1 METSWIW
8 LALVFFVIAFFYSM
22 VGFGGGSSYLAV
34 LALAGLSYQH
44 IPPIALTCNLIVAGG
59 GFIHF
64 YRGGHFE
71 PRKAL
76 PFIILSVPMAYL
88 GGTILIKKEFFFL
101 LLGLSL
107 LAAAAR
113 MVIPDHYFEK
123 TKEVSWQRA
132 WMVGLPVGGGLGFLS
147 GLVGI
152 GGGIFLSPLLLV
164 MRWVNVKQAAA
175 CASFFIFV
183 NSFSGLIGQLQK
195 GSSRYEYFL
204 ALSGAVFIGGQM
216 GSRLGSFYLPKVGLQ
231 QLMAALILL
240 VAVKLLSGVL

>member
-1 METSWIW
+1 MEILGVW
-8 LALVFFVIAFFYSM
+8 LVLAFFTIAFFYSM

-64 YRGGHFE
+64 YGGGHFK
-71 PRKAL
+71 PRKVL
-76 PFIILSVPMAYL
+76 PFIVLSVPMAYL

-113 MVIPDHYFEK
+113 MAISGHYFEK
-123 TKEVSWQRA
+123 TKEISWKRA
-132 WMVGLPVGGGLGFLS
+132 WSVGLPVGGGLGFLS

-183 NSFSGLIGQLQK
+183 NSFSGLMGQLQK
-195 GSSRYEYFL
+195 GSSHTEYLL
-204 ALSGAVFIGGQM
+204 ALGGAVFIGGQM
-216 GSRLGSFYLPKVGLQ
+216 GSRLGSFHLPKVGLQ
-231 QLMAALILL
+231 RVLAALILI
-240 VAVKLLSGVL
+240 VAIKLLSGFL